1 MYFQNQRKLK
11 TYEQMPAWRLPTPQP
26 DWISTSEAYYNA
38 NNCTLSTASY
48 AFAVRR
54 QEPSTLTNNTCVT
67 STYSN
72 PDAVIS
78 VLKGAKTIPEVLKDI
93 QATGKDFALYTK
105 YNTTSC
111 TGEATEL
118 YAYALDT
125 AVIQGNP
132 NFDGSPYDYKFSNK
146 EGKIQMSYWVGEKQT
161 TDPVEY
167 TVDKCS
173 SERSSK
179 WTLLSKGIAAAG
191 PTETKPAV
199 PAAVGSVTTVKTSG
213 VCAAVMGFFFSLI
226 SLMALASETQAKACK
241 TFDLPVPSI
250 IVNLPDGME
259 DPTKQ
264 PAWIFTSEIHYTD
277 SCSSVAS
284 AYALAVRPRPPT
296 TSENT
301 TCIADYHA
309 SFGSFQYGTKSITD
323 ITKDIQSTGK
333 DFAVFSKYN
342 TSTCTG
348 DATELYAYTFDTVF
362 DQPSF
367 DGAPYDHKISN
378 AGSGKIKLS
387 FWVGTQE
394 MVPAADL
401 EVGKCL
407 SDPDYPIVS
416 SKWTIVGK
424 GDGSSVTK
432 PAITVTT
439 ATSVKTSG
447 GFAVAAGV
455 ATIIISFFV
464 L

>member
-1 MYFQNQRKLK
+1 MPMPIVSPACNFAKEAVDKAVAACNTDVKCLCTTIPSASINAYCSPPPTDLFQWYIYYSK
-11 TYEQMPAWRLPTPQP
+11 
-26 DWISTSEAYYNA
+26 TSEAQ
-38 NNCTLSTASY
+38 S
-48 AFAVRR
+48 
-54 QEPSTLTNNTCVT
+54 
-67 STYSN
+67 
-72 PDAVIS
+72 
-78 VLKGAKTIPEVLKDI
+78 
-93 QATGKDFALYTK
+93 
-105 YNTTSC
+105 
-111 TGEATEL
+111 
-118 YAYALDT
+118 
-125 AVIQGNP
+125 
-132 NFDGSPYDYKFSNK
+132 
-146 EGKIQMSYWVGEKQT
+146 
-161 TDPVEY
+161 
-167 TVDKCS
+167 
-173 SERSSK
+173 
-179 WTLLSKGIAAAG
+179 
-191 PTETKPAV
+191 
-199 PAAVGSVTTVKTSG
+199 
-213 VCAAVMGFFFSLI
+213 
-226 SLMALASETQAKACK
+226 KACK
-241 TFDLPVPSI
+241 NVDLPVPAI
-250 IVNLPDGME
+250 IVPLPDGMA
-259 DPTKQ
+259 DPTKE
-264 PAWIFTSEIHYTD
+264 PAWVLTSEVHYTD
-277 SCSSVAS
+277 SCSSAAS

-296 TSENT
+296 TSTNT

-309 SFGSFQYGTKSITD
+309 SFGSFQYGTKSLAD

-333 DFAVFSKYN
+333 HFAVFSKYN

-424 GDGSSVTK
+424 GDGSIVTK
-432 PAITVTT
+432 PAVTVTT

-455 ATIIISFFV
+455 ATMIISFFV